1 MKRGM
6 AEEAAQ
12 IRKSLLDHLETGSLH
27 FLLQTASI
35 SSDLLKVVCLCL
47 MEAAELCTETKT
59 MSKMLKDK
67 TDTSLLLHMLSLV
80 FHPKSR
86 VQKAAYFVLEKL
98 EASSETGHIMPM
110 LKFFTNNKAE
120 IVNNIENFPTILAR
134 EKVDS
139 KACRELLVR
148 CTMGQTELFVKLA
161 PVFKCLTNTKD
172 VETIFKFGSEC
183 LMKEDFTAGEAVT
196 CQGDDHPVHRS
207 SY

>member
-35 SSDLLKVVCLCL
+35 SSDLKVVCLCL
-47 MEAAELCTETKT
+47 MEAAELCTETET
-59 MSKMLKDK
+59 VSKMLKDK

-110 LKFFTNNKAE
+110 QRL
-120 IVNNIENFPTILAR
+120 
-134 EKVDS
+134 
-139 KACRELLVR
+139 
-148 CTMGQTELFVKLA
+148 
-161 PVFKCLTNTKD
+161 
-172 VETIFKFGSEC
+172 
-183 LMKEDFTAGEAVT
+183 
-196 CQGDDHPVHRS
+196 
-207 SY
+207 

>member
-1 MKRGM
+1 MKRRM
-6 AEEAAQ
+6 AEEDAQ
-12 IRKSLLDHLETGSLH
+12 IWKSRLDHLETGSLH
-27 FLLQTASI
+27 FLLQTTYI
-35 SSDLLKVVCLCL
+35 SSDLKVACLCL
-47 MEAAELCTETKT
+47 MEAAELGTETKT
-59 MSKMLKDK
+59 VSKMLKDK

-86 VQKAAYFVLEKL
+86 VLVLEKL
-98 EASSETGHIMPM
+98 KASSETGHIMPM

-139 KACRELLVR
+139 KACRELLMR
-148 CTMGQTELFVKLA
+148 CTMGQTELFVQLA

-172 VETIFKFGSEC
+172 VETIFKC
-183 LMKEDFTAGEAVT
+183 LMKEDFTAGEAVF

>member
-35 SSDLLKVVCLCL
+35 SSDLKVVCLCL

-59 MSKMLKDK
+59 VSKMLKDK

-98 EASSETGHIMPM
+98 ESSSETGHIMPM

-139 KACRELLVR
+139 KACRELMVR
-148 CTMGQTELFVKLA
+148 CTMGADRALCKA
-161 PVFKCLTNTKD
+161 
-172 VETIFKFGSEC
+172 GSRLQMPC
-183 LMKEDFTAGEAVT
+183 
-196 CQGDDHPVHRS
+196 
-207 SY
+207 

>member
-35 SSDLLKVVCLCL
+35 SSDLKVVCLCL

-67 TDTSLLLHMLSLV
+67 TDTSLLHLLSLV

-86 VQKAAYFVLEKL
+86 VQKAAYSVLEKL
-98 EASSETGHIMPM
+98 EASSETGLIMPM
-110 LKFFTNNKAE
+110 LKFFINNKAE
-120 IVNNIENFPTILAR
+120 IVNNI
-134 EKVDS
+134 
-139 KACRELLVR
+139 
-148 CTMGQTELFVKLA
+148 
-161 PVFKCLTNTKD
+161 
-172 VETIFKFGSEC
+172 
-183 LMKEDFTAGEAVT
+183 
-196 CQGDDHPVHRS
+196 
-207 SY
+207 